1 MRVQDAMTKNATYIP
16 AAMTLDDAAR
26 KMRELNSGFLPIA
39 DANEKKLQ
47 GVVTDRD
54 IVLRAVAE
62 GLDPARTSVEE
73 VKSDAVL
80 LCFQDDDVEKAA
92 RHMHDQQIYRLV
104 VLDDSK
110 HKHLCGVITLGD
122 IAREHDAATV
132 GKTAAGIAA

>member
-80 LCFQDDDVEKAA
+80 FC
-92 RHMHDQQIYRLV
+92 YG
-104 VLDDSK
+104 S
-110 HKHLCGVITLGD
+110 
-122 IAREHDAATV
+122 
-132 GKTAAGIAA
+132 AAGHNRPQ